1 MEVTEEEE
9 EKSRVP
15 QVSVPSQRE
24 IEDMLIRRKKKVSV
38 IDVVMVVNL
47 MAPQELLERYTS
59 DSLQEEV
66 ERVMALLIRV
76 LTSREWNLVHIS
88 HRDQAQQE
96 RYGQ

>member
-66 ERVMALLIRV
+66 EEAKTLIGY
-76 LTSREWNLVHIS
+76 S
-88 HRDQAQQE
+88 
-96 RYGQ
+96 